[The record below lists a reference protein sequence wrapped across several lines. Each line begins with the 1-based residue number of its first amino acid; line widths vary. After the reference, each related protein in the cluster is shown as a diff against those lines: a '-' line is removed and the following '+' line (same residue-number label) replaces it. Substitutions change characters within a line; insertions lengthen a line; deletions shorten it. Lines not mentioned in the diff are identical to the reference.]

1 MFKRSATRRNQR
13 RSAGPSALRRMLVAV
28 PWRRALP
35 VAAFLL
41 VAGGAILGV
50 RMMLDRPLTKVHI
63 TGRFQRVQ
71 PLDVEK
77 AVRGE
82 VGRKGLVAVD
92 LAAVSRAVRRIPW
105 VDRATV
111 GRAWPQGLTIEVVE
125 QIPVARWGEAGLLN
139 ARGELFLNDT
149 RHLPAELPVLSGPA
163 GFEAQLTERY
173 LAVQPR
179 LVEAGMRLSR
189 LTMDERGAWE
199 LQLANGVRLRLGRA
213 HIEERFDRFMLAASR
228 IVAARATEISYVDL
242 RYSAGFAIGW
252 RPGGGEV
259 NRG

>member
-1 MFKRSATRRNQR
+1 MFKRSATRRNPR
-13 RSAGPSALRRMLVAV
+13 RAGPSALRRMLAGV

-35 VAAFLL
+35 VVACVL
-41 VAGGAILGV
+41 VAGGGFLGL
-50 RMMLDRPLTKVHI
+50 RMMLDRPLTKVQI

-77 AVRGE
+77 AVRGQ
-82 VGRKGLVAVD
+82 VGRKGLVSVD
-92 LAAVSRAVRRIPW
+92 LAAVSRAVRQIPW

-111 GRAWPQGLTIEVVE
+111 GRAWPQGLAIEVVE
-125 QIPVARWGEAGLLN
+125 QIPVARWGESGLLN
-139 ARGELFLNDT
+139 ARGELFLNDS
-149 RHLPAELPVLSGPA
+149 RHLPAELPVLAGPA
-163 GFEAQLTERY
+163 GFEAAMTERY

-179 LVEAGMRLSR
+179 LVEAGMRLAS
-189 LTMDERGAWE
+189 LSMDERGAWE
-199 LQLANGVRLRLGRA
+199 LTLANGVRLRLGRA

-259 NRG
+259 TRG